1 MRALPSGSGDPGDP
15 PAHREANALVGNS
28 EPLGRGQ
35 FALPLATR
43 IALKAVFGMG
53 ADLVAIQRSP
63 AFVRAHLAFIGGWEG
78 SVTRLGTIYTTLTR
92 DQFDASHFHLL
103 HEHFHV
109 ISQWGGGMTR
119 IGYLMNSGA
128 VESAANAFAGR
139 NLGAFRS
146 ALGAI
151 Q

>member
-1 MRALPSGSGDPGDP
+1 M
-15 PAHREANALVGNS
+15 GNT
-28 EPLGRGQ
+28 EPLGKGE
-35 FALPLATR
+35 FALPLKTR
-43 IALKAVFGMG
+43 IALKAVFGIG
-53 ADLVAIQRSP
+53 ADLVTIKTSP

-78 SVTRLGTIYTTLTR
+78 SVTRPGTIYTTLTR
-92 DQFDASHFHLL
+92 GQFNAAHFHLL

-119 IGYLMNSGA
+119 LGYLMNSGA
-128 VESAANAFAGR
+128 VESAANAFAR
-139 NLGAFRS
+139 SNLGAFRS